1 MHIKNE
7 LAYSRWQIANSK
19 TISLSLCYLLLAIC
33 FFIPSLTLAKQT
45 ISADA
50 FGANIHLRQR
60 HVEEDWDDIL
70 TLADTYGIQWAREQF
85 NWDVIEPTDDD
96 AFNFD
101 TYDAVIDA
109 YDAHEIEV
117 LGLLTYSSSWAS
129 ANPGAADY
137 EFYPPDLDAW
147 SDYVQTVTEHY
158 AGRITY
164 WEIWNEP
171 NHPSFW
177 KGDTADYADLFNSA
191 VAAAQAGNPNAKI
204 VFGGL
209 SGADYA
215 FLEDTLPLINNTD
228 DIAVMALHPYSTAAP
243 EVATDGVNTLTTDL
257 YNIKAVL
264 NRFEMAR
271 TPIWLTEI
279 GWETGVNGV
288 SNRTQAEYLTRV
300 YTQAL
305 SIPDVEK
312 IFWYSLAD
320 AGAGFGLVDDDLIP
334 KEAANALLFVAE
346 ELSGQ
351 WFKDQT
357 LPGAVIIDNFVGNQG
372 WQFAS
377 TVCTEGTINDHNN
390 GKMSVRYRFTADTNC
405 YAPISLGKQLPTNTR
420 SLQFKAKGDNNST
433 LLRLRVV
440 DSTGET
446 FQYNFGYLPKEWLYY
461 TVQLHQP
468 SSWWNGNGDGK
479 LDQPLTFDSFVL
491 DDADGLQ
498 EKGTAQFDEL
508 LASGRSQVYLYRF
521 HQDTKDKYAYWSTAK
536 TRRLRVLLDG
546 AGRIEE
552 RIWRYKDKRHNSSDE
567 YYLLRARSAV
577 TFLQTR

>member
-1 MHIKNE
+1 MRTKTKSLVTNPT
-7 LAYSRWQIANSK
+7 LYVCGLVVLFNFFPNIA
-19 TISLSLCYLLLAIC
+19 
-33 FFIPSLTLAKQT
+33 LAKNV
-45 ISADA
+45 IDADA

-70 TLADTYGIQWAREQF
+70 TLADTYGVEWAREQF
-85 NWDVIEPTDDD
+85 NWDVIESTDGEY
-96 AFNFD
+96 NF
-101 TYDAVIDA
+101 TAYDAVIDT

-129 ANPGAADY
+129 ANPGATDY

-147 SDYVQTVTEHY
+147 SDYVETVAEHY

-191 VAAAQAGNPNAKI
+191 VAAVQAGNPDAKV

-215 FLEDTLPLINNTD
+215 FLEDVLPLVDDVD
-228 DIAVMALHPYSTAAP
+228 DIAVMALHPYSDNAP
-243 EVATDGVNTLTTDL
+243 EVATNGVNTLTTDL

-271 TPIWLTEI
+271 TPIWLTEV
-279 GWETGVNGV
+279 GWQTGDDGV
-288 SNRTQAEYLTRV
+288 GNRTQAEYLTRL
-300 YTQAL
+300 YTLAL
-305 SIPDVEK
+305 AIPDVEK

-320 AGAGFGLVDDDLIP
+320 TAEDESISAAQYGLLEDDLQP
-334 KEAANALLFVAE
+334 KEAANAFGFVAT
-346 ELSGQ
+346 ELANQ

-357 LPGAVIIDNFVGNQG
+357 LPSAQIMDNFVTSQG
-372 WQFAS
+372 WQFAG
-377 TVCTEGTINDHNN
+377 TICTEGTVNDHDN

-405 YAPISLGKQLPTNTR
+405 YAPVNLGKQLPTNTR

-461 TVQLHQP
+461 TVQLNQP

-508 LASGRSQVYLYRF
+508 IVSERSQTYLYRF
-521 HQDTKDKYAYWSTAK
+521 HKGKKDKYAYWSTSG
-536 TRRLRVLLDG
+536 TRRLRVLLSG

-552 RIWRYKDKRHNSSDE
+552 RIWRYEDRRHNSGDG
-567 YYLLRARSAV
+567 YYLLRARPAV